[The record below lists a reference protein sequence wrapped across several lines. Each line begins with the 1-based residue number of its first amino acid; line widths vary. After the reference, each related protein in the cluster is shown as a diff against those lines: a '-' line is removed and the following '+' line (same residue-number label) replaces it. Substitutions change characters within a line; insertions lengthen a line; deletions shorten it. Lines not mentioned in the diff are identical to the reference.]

1 MIKVHLEDTMSKEL
15 PLDETH
21 QERTLNKAVS
31 DVLKASVVGMLAVVI
46 TVIPFE
52 QFVVQFA
59 GISYEEFR
67 GGMPTPYLFP
77 LFLIYASIALVFA
90 KMKKNLY
97 ISKRGAFLIIFAF
110 HYFIVSFLPELEGK
124 IYLPDFPFFS
134 AMISGFI
141 LALAV
146 VSLIF
151 YLWKQ
156 EDHPEAKTGQQV
168 RSYFS
173 SRSILSWAWRFFL
186 VWILFYV
193 VTMIIGI
200 VALPFNGEYLDDPLN
215 TLGMVVPSMG
225 TLFAITQF
233 RSLVYI
239 LVTLPFIIFW
249 SSTKRNLFLYLALI
263 LIIQYP
269 LLGDGLAYFWPG
281 MYRLTDGI
289 VLALQLCIMSWLYV
303 TLLWTGKESGNGNT
317 VEEKDKSA
325 VTT

>member
-1 MIKVHLEDTMSKEL
+1 MSKEL
-15 PLDETH
+15 QLDETH
-21 QERTLNKAVS
+21 QERTLNKTVS
-31 DVLKASVVGMLAVVI
+31 DVLKAGVVGMLAVVM

-52 QFVVQFA
+52 QFVFQFA
-59 GISYEEFR
+59 GVSYAEFR
-67 GGMPTPYLFP
+67 GGMPALYLFP
-77 LFLIYASIALVFA
+77 LFLIYAAIALVIA

-110 HYFIVSFLPELEGK
+110 HYFIVSFLPDLEGK
-124 IYLPDFPFFS
+124 IYLPDFTFFS
-134 AMISGFI
+134 AITSGFI

-156 EDHPEAKTGQQV
+156 EEHPEAKTGQQV

-186 VWILFYV
+186 VWIMFYA

-200 VALPFNGEYLDDPLN
+200 VAMPFNGAYLEDPLN

-225 TLFAITQF
+225 ALFAITQF
-233 RSLVYI
+233 RSLVYL

-249 SSTKRNLFLYLALI
+249 NSSKKNLFLYLALI

-289 VLALQLCIMSWLYV
+289 VLALQVCIMSWLYV
-303 TLLWTGKESGNGNT
+303 TLLWKGKGSGNGNA
-317 VEEKDKSA
+317 VEKKDKSA
-325 VTT
+325 V

>member
-1 MIKVHLEDTMSKEL
+1 MTKVQLL
-15 PLDETH
+15 NETK
-21 QERTLNKAVS
+21 QERTFNKTIS
-31 DVLKASVVGMLAVVI
+31 DIFKAILVGILAVAI
-46 TVIPFE
+46 TAIPFE
-52 QFVVQFA
+52 QFIAQFV
-59 GISYEEFR
+59 GISYEVFR
-67 GGMPTPYLFP
+67 GGLPTLYLFP
-77 LFLIYASIALVFA
+77 LFLIYAAIALVFA

-110 HYFIVSFLPELEGK
+110 HYFIVSFLPDLEGI
-124 IYLPDFPFFS
+124 IYLPDFTFFS
-134 AMISGFI
+134 AMTSGFI

-156 EDHPEAKTGQQV
+156 EDHPEVKTGQQV

-200 VALPFNGEYLDDPLN
+200 VAMPFNGEYLDDPLN

-225 TLFAITQF
+225 ALFAITQF
-233 RSLVYI
+233 RSLVFI

-249 SSTKRNLFLYLALI
+249 NSSKRNLFGYLALI

-281 MYRLTDGI
+281 KYRLTDGI
-289 VLALQLCIMSWLYV
+289 VLAFHVSIMSWLYV
-303 TLLWTGKESGNGNT
+303 TLLWKDNVSGNGNA
-317 VEEKDKSA
+317 VENN
-325 VTT
+325 

>member
-1 MIKVHLEDTMSKEL
+1 
-15 PLDETH
+15 
-21 QERTLNKAVS
+21 
-31 DVLKASVVGMLAVVI
+31 MLAVVV
-46 TVIPFE
+46 TFVPFE
-52 QFVVQFA
+52 QFVAQIV
-59 GISYEEFR
+59 GVSYAEFR
-67 GGMPTPYLFP
+67 GGMPTLYLVP
-77 LFLIYASIALVFA
+77 LFLIYAAIALVFA
-90 KMKKNLY
+90 KMKMNLY
-97 ISKRGAFLIIFAF
+97 ISKRGAFLVIFVF

-124 IYLPDFPFFS
+124 IYLPDFPLFS

-168 RSYFS
+168 SSYFS
-173 SRSILSWAWRFFL
+173 SRSILSWVWRFLL

-200 VALPFNGEYLDDPLN
+200 VSLPFNGEYLDDPLN

-225 TLFAITQF
+225 ALFAITQF

-249 SSTKRNLFLYLALI
+249 NSSKRNLLLYLALI

-281 MYRLTDGI
+281 KYRLTDGI
-289 VLALQLCIMSWLYV
+289 VLAFHVSIMSWLYV
-303 TLLWTGKESGNGNT
+303 TLLWKGNVSGNGNA

>member
-1 MIKVHLEDTMSKEL
+1 MSNEIRL
-15 PLDETH
+15 NEIQ
-21 QERTLNKAVS
+21 QERNFDKTLS
-31 DVLKASVVGMLAVVI
+31 DVFKAGLVGILAVLI

-52 QFVVQFA
+52 QFIAQIVGV
-59 GISYEEFR
+59 SYAEFR
-67 GGMPTPYLFP
+67 GGMPALYLVP
-77 LFLIYASIALVFA
+77 LFLIYAAMALVFA
-90 KMKKNLY
+90 NMKKNLY
-97 ISKRGAFLIIFAF
+97 ISKRGAFLIILVF
-110 HYFIVSFLPELEGK
+110 HYFIVSFLPDLEGK
-124 IYLPDFPFFS
+124 IYLPDFTFFS

-156 EDHPEAKTGQQV
+156 EDRPEARTGQQIK
-168 RSYFS
+168 SYFS
-173 SRSILSWAWRFFL
+173 SRSILSWVWRFFL

-200 VALPFNGEYLDDPLN
+200 VSLPFNGKYLDDAAN

-225 TLFAITQF
+225 ALFAITQF
-233 RSLVYI
+233 RSLIYI
-239 LVTLPFIIFW
+239 LVTLPFIMFW
-249 SSTKRNLFLYLALI
+249 RSSKKNLLLYLALI

-289 VLALQLCIMSWLYV
+289 VLALQVSIMSWLYV
-303 TLLWTGKESGNGNT
+303 ALLWKGQKT
-317 VEEKDKSA
+317 
-325 VTT
+325 